1 MPVVLTRPWLEFD
14 LGAEMQVLSW
24 AINRPGFVTARRI
37 LWREVRN
44 ADLSEDLDVTAWLD
58 AELTGINATD
68 AVAFLTSA
76 DVTRFAT
83 ATAKV
88 GRCTADCVV
97 TVGLSNAERV
107 GHRVERTAAHWGT
120 INIAVRLNCGL
131 AQTGLIE
138 ALSIATQART
148 AAVMDVNLMLP
159 TGCAT
164 GTGTDCIAVA
174 AGFGSTPYA
183 GLHTDIGE
191 ALGAAVY
198 SATLQ
203 GARDWMKGPLNLR
216 ERAKHDQT
224 V

>member
-1 MPVVLTRPWLEFD
+1 MTVTLTQPWLEFD
-14 LGAEMQVLSW
+14 LGAEMQILSW
-24 AINRPGFVTARRI
+24 SVNRPGFVAARRI

-44 ADLSEDLDVTAWLD
+44 TDLPQGLDVGDWLD
-58 AELTGINATD
+58 TELTAIDASD

-76 DVTRFAT
+76 NLARFAT
-83 ATAKV
+83 ATVKA
-88 GRCTADCVV
+88 GRCTAQSVV

-107 GHRVERTAAHWGT
+107 GHRVAHKSTQWGT

-131 AQTGLIE
+131 TRSGLIE

-148 AAVMDVNLMLP
+148 AAVMDVDLRLP
-159 TGCAT
+159 TGRAT

-174 AGFGSTPYA
+174 ARPGPALYA

-198 SATLQ
+198 QATLQ
-203 GARDWMKGPLNLR
+203 GARDWMSDQRTSGSR
-216 ERAKHDQT
+216 SQHDQFA
-224 V
+224 